1 MYNTQGNAETFNNLV
16 KAYSSPISETY
27 MKNLQDKEFQ
37 EALKKRFGFDRKS
50 MEINKSEL
58 KLNTVY
64 VPPRGRG
71 YKIGATRD

>member
-1 MYNTQGNAETFNNLV
+1 
-16 KAYSSPISETY
+16 

-64 VPPRGRG
+64 VPPRGKG
-71 YKIGATRD
+71 YKIGAVRDEE